1 MASKYNYN
9 TELKRVVLIVDDEMI
24 NRELLGFMLKD
35 SYDVLYAE
43 NGAQALEIIKENKK
57 LLSLVLLDLIMPE
70 MDGFELLGI
79 LKSEPELSQIPVV
92 VLTSEETAE
101 VKSLRMGAADFI
113 KKPYNMP
120 EVILAR
126 ISRIIE
132 LNEGRFIIRSA
143 AQDELTGLFTKDF
156 FFEYAQLEE
165 RYHPE
170 RENDA
175 IVINSDRFH
184 LVNELYGRDFGDEIL
199 KAIAQGID
207 NILEN
212 SKGIACRAEADTF
225 MIYCPH
231 RTDYDELMDK
241 ICSVLSDMSVNPRV
255 RLRMGVYPNAD
266 KSLTIEQRFDKAT
279 SVCNTLRGNYT
290 TRIALYDEAQNSK
303 DVYFERLIND
313 MAASL
318 ENKDF
323 KVYFQ
328 PKYNITGDEPYLCSA
343 EALIRWN
350 HPELGMISPGDFI
363 PLFETNGLVSHLDC
377 YVWQEAGARI
387 KEWKDKYGKTVPVS
401 VNVSR
406 IDMYDPEIKSKLLK
420 ILADNDLTTDDLLLE
435 ITESAYSEDAGQ
447 IIEVINGLRD
457 AGFKIEMDDFGSGY
471 SSLNMLTEL
480 PIDVLKLDMIFVR
493 NMHKDEKALR
503 LVELIKE
510 IAAFLSV
517 PIVAEGVEEEE
528 QCRLLKNL
536 GCEIIQGYYFSK
548 PLPPEEFEE
557 LLRK

>member
-207 NILEN
+207 GILEN
-212 SKGIACRAEADTF
+212 SNGIACRAEADTF

-241 ICSVLSDMSVNPRV
+241 I
-255 RLRMGVYPNAD
+255 
-266 KSLTIEQRFDKAT
+266 
-279 SVCNTLRGNYT
+279 
-290 TRIALYDEAQNSK
+290 
-303 DVYFERLIND
+303 
-313 MAASL
+313 
-318 ENKDF
+318 
-323 KVYFQ
+323 
-328 PKYNITGDEPYLCSA
+328 
-343 EALIRWN
+343 
-350 HPELGMISPGDFI
+350 
-363 PLFETNGLVSHLDC
+363 
-377 YVWQEAGARI
+377 
-387 KEWKDKYGKTVPVS
+387 
-401 VNVSR
+401 
-406 IDMYDPEIKSKLLK
+406 
-420 ILADNDLTTDDLLLE
+420 
-435 ITESAYSEDAGQ
+435 
-447 IIEVINGLRD
+447 
-457 AGFKIEMDDFGSGY
+457 
-471 SSLNMLTEL
+471 
-480 PIDVLKLDMIFVR
+480 
-493 NMHKDEKALR
+493 
-503 LVELIKE
+503 
-510 IAAFLSV
+510 
-517 PIVAEGVEEEE
+517 
-528 QCRLLKNL
+528 
-536 GCEIIQGYYFSK
+536 
-548 PLPPEEFEE
+548 
-557 LLRK
+557 

>member
-24 NRELLGFMLKD
+24 NRELLGFMLKND
-35 SYDVLYAE
+35 YDVLYAE
-43 NGAQALEIIKENKK
+43 NGAQALEIIKANKK

-165 RYHPE
+165 RYHPD
-170 RENDA
+170 RESDA

-231 RTDYDELMDK
+231 ITDYDELMDK

-290 TRIALYDEAQNSK
+290 TRVALYDEEQNSK

-313 MAASL
+313 MASSL

-363 PLFETNGLVSHLDC
+363 PLFETNGLVSHLDY

-420 ILADNDLTTDDLLLE
+420 ILDDNGLTTDDLLLE

-510 IAAFLSV
+510 IATFLSV

-548 PLPPEEFEE
+548 PLPHEEFEE
-557 LLRK
+557 LLKK